1 MLCLAAFVPLLF
13 TVPNCGYVGLVKE
26 AVEDPKFS
34 QFKKRSM
41 NVPAQE
47 SDAEL
52 GFLINDYD
60 RLTLCT
66 FKLINATIID

>member
-1 MLCLAAFVPLLF
+1 
-13 TVPNCGYVGLVKE
+13 
-26 AVEDPKFS
+26 VEDPKFS
-34 QFKKRSM
+34 EFRKRSI

-47 SDAEL
+47 SDGEF
-52 GFLINDYD
+52 GFLITDYD